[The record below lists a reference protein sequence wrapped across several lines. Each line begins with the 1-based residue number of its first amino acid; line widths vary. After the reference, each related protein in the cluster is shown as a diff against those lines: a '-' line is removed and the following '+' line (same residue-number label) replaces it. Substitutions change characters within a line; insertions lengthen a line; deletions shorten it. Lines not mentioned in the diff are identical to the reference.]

1 MNKKTFCG
9 GVATGVIA
17 ATIAFGALN
26 FTTGIA
32 KSKLDFTAQ
41 DKLEYID
48 ALLNKYYVD
57 GVDNDKLY
65 EGACYGMAAG
75 VGDPYTTYLSK
86 NEVTELL
93 EDTSGSF
100 CGIGVGVLYDNDKK
114 DAVISYVM
122 DNSPAKEAGLLS
134 GDVFKKVDGKDL
146 SGLDIDSIIDLA
158 RGDKGTDVSITVTRK
173 GVDHDLTFNM
183 KRNNVDV
190 TSVKSEVLDNDIGY
204 MYISGFKSNTYAQ
217 FMENLN
223 KLKKSNVK
231 GLIIDV
237 RDNPGGVVDGVE
249 KIADELLPKCN
260 VVYTID
266 KNGNRED
273 FNSGA
278 SCTDLPL
285 VMLVNGNS
293 ASASEILS
301 GSIQANKRGKLVGT
315 QTFGKGLV
323 QSIYS
328 IPDGSALKVTIQ
340 KYYTPAG
347 VCIQGVGLTPDVV
360 VERQD
365 DYPSVLMLKHDE
377 DVQLQKAIEVLND
390 EIK

>member
-100 CGIGVGVLYDNDKK
+100 CGIGVGVLYDNNKK

-146 SGLDIDSIIDLA
+146 SGLDIDSIIDLV

-273 FNSGA
+273 FNSDA
-278 SCTDLPL
+278 ACTDLPL

-301 GSIQANKRGKLVGT
+301 GAIQANKRGKLVGT

-365 DYPSVLMLKHDE
+365 DYPSVLMLKHSE